1 MHKLCI
7 DVQMFQQVDQKT
19 HKQHLF
25 QFNYKTVYIAFA
37 THKISLFLYS
47 FLCISPLL
55 VLTPHDNKNVYV
67 SSIDAESKEDKRE
80 NTYSSN

>member
-1 MHKLCI
+1 MRKLCI
-7 DVQMFQQVDQKT
+7 DVQMFQQVDQKN

-25 QFNYKTVYIAFA
+25 QFNYKTVYTAFA

-47 FLCISPLL
+47 FLCTSSLL
-55 VLTPHDNKNVYV
+55 VLTPHDDKNVYV
-67 SSIDAESKEDKRE
+67 SSIDVESKEDKRE